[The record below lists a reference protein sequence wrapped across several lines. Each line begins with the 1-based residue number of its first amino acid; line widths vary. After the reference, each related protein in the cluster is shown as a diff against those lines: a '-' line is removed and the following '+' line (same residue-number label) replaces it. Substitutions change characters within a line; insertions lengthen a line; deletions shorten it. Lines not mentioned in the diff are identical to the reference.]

1 MELRNGKVINNE
13 ISYFKQLVFYTRIF
27 TNINSNNRIDNLI
40 NLKQKASIL
49 NKLYLLINTK
59 FYKIYDEFIQT
70 HSKKEEM
77 FLKLILVLERRG
89 EIILEQ
95 IEYTGIEGK
104 RELKKNIVKTLKK
117 IKNHKRIYQ
126 NEKNNALVRVSNKV
140 GSDLTKYIEHF
151 I

>member
-140 GSDLTKYIEHF
+140 GSDLTKYINLF

>member
-1 MELRNGKVINNE
+1 
-13 ISYFKQLVFYTRIF
+13 
-27 TNINSNNRIDNLI
+27 
-40 NLKQKASIL
+40 
-49 NKLYLLINTK
+49 
-59 FYKIYDEFIQT
+59 
-70 HSKKEEM
+70 M

-140 GSDLTKYIEHF
+140 GSDLTKYINLF